1 MPRLWGMRAAREARC
16 TRRFAALSTGLDRVR
31 RSRAPSGLFRE
42 D

>member
-1 MPRLWGMRAAREARC
+1 MPRLWGMRA
-16 TRRFAALSTGLDRVR
+16 TRQSSLHAALCVRSTGLDRVR